1 MDAIEVGDQVWCQFV
16 DITHREQ
23 RMWVYPMTVVMVTE
37 DGQLICRD
45 ERMERSRALTEDV
58 ENVSRSE
65 AEAWRACE
73 LAFQRVAGECLT
85 KASECA
91 AKAKGVAH
99 VLA

>member
-1 MDAIEVGDQVWCQFV
+1 MAAIEVGDQVWCQFV
-16 DITHREQ
+16 DINDREQ
-23 RMWVYPMTVVMVTE
+23 RAWVYPMTVVLITQ
-37 DGQLICRD
+37 DGELVCRE
-45 ERMERSRALTEDV
+45 ERLERVRVVTEDV
-58 ENVSRSE
+58 ENVCRSE

-99 VLA
+99 VMA

>member
-16 DITHREQ
+16 DVALSEQ
-23 RMWVYPMTVVMVTE
+23 RAWVYPMTVVMIAE

-45 ERMERSRALTEDV
+45 ERIERSRALTEDV
-58 ENVSRSE
+58 ENVCRSE

-91 AKAKGVAH
+91 AKAKGVAN
-99 VLA
+99 VMA